1 MEIFATV
8 ANSIDKYFASKAIK
22 DRLLQVLSGKIHSLG
37 NFSVGGLVIPGIF
50 IEGVDIAHNIS
61 IENNQLYQTNHQ
73 MVFKSYEITVFF
85 AVRVINIC
93 LYSNLA
99 FEQN

>member
-8 ANSIDKYFASKAIK
+8 ANPSDKDFASKAIK

-61 IENNQLYQTNHQ
+61 IENNQLYKPTIKWFSNH
-73 MVFKSYEITVFF
+73 MKL
-85 AVRVINIC
+85 
-93 LYSNLA
+93 LYFLR
-99 FEQN
+99 FE